1 MTRAKCYQILQ
12 LKPGATE
19 EEIRKQ
25 YKRMALKVHPDINPS
40 PKANEEFIQLTRA
53 VEVLLSPE
61 KSGSE
66 SRSAQRKSNV
76 PETEAQ
82 LKARMEQAKMRF
94 EQQRHQKI
102 KEDTHYYEQLT
113 SGKRWMYFKWVVRI
127 SWIFVLALVLD
138 LVLPSHFEEDELLT
152 YSSNDHNGILFDD
165 ISSVAFKNTGRYFL
179 ETRRSYWI
187 NSYPE
192 VLIEKTWLLHT
203 PIRVYTSDD
212 FDVNE
217 TGVDFHLGAIRW
229 LLIAVF
235 CIPIITYF
243 RQRKDLTFVFLYQFS
258 FWGIGILLLYLLLT
272 QNRLG
277 HLLSLGFL

>member
-1 MTRAKCYQILQ
+1 MTRAQCYHILQ

-19 EEIRKQ
+19 EEIRRQ

-53 VEVLLSPE
+53 VEQLLNPE
-61 KSGSE
+61 KSASE
-66 SRSAQRKSNV
+66 SRSAQRKSTV
-76 PETEAQ
+76 PETEEQ

-94 EQQRHQKI
+94 EQQRHQKLQ
-102 KEDTHYYEQLT
+102 ENTQYFNQLT
-113 SGKRWMYFKWVVRI
+113 SGTRWMLFKWVVRV
-127 SWIFVLALVLD
+127 SWIVALALILD
-138 LVLPSHFEEDELLT
+138 PVLPSHLEEDELMS
-152 YSSNDHNGILFDD
+152 YSSSNHNGILNDE
-165 ISSVAFKNTGRYFL
+165 ITSVAFKNTGKYFL
-179 ETRRSYWI
+179 ETRRSYWF

-203 PIRVYTSDD
+203 PIAVYTSDD
-212 FDVNE
+212 YDVNR

-229 LLIAVF
+229 LLVAVF

-258 FWGIGILLLYLLLT
+258 FWGVGILLIYLLLT
-272 QNRLG
+272 QNRLV
-277 HLLSLGFL
+277 HLLSIGFL